1 MEKIKIKY
9 YPQGYSNNPEANKDA
24 IDNDGWLHT
33 GDIGQFDSDGYLYI
47 VDRVKDILKYQSFQI
62 SPTELENTIMKIDGI
77 QMACVVGIPDP
88 VSIELPAAAIIRNG
102 SHITANKIYKFVEGL
117 LIII

>member
-47 VDRVKDILKYQSFQI
+47 VDRVKNIKAFKYHQ
-62 SPTELENTIMKIDGI
+62 LNWKIR
-77 QMACVVGIPDP
+77 
-88 VSIELPAAAIIRNG
+88 L
-102 SHITANKIYKFVEGL
+102 
-117 LIII
+117 

>member
-1 MEKIKIKY
+1 
-9 YPQGYSNNPEANKDA
+9 
-24 IDNDGWLHT
+24 
-33 GDIGQFDSDGYLYI
+33 
-47 VDRVKDILKYQSFQI
+47 
-62 SPTELENTIMKIDGI
+62 MKIDGI